1 MITIIIILVAI
12 LAVSV
17 FVNINLFRKLE
28 VLEGDIEFNDKLVES
43 VYISMMNAYTR
54 MKSLDR
60 LGAFESDDETGYIF
74 TEIKSAMEELN
85 NEYNLDGDTQE
96 KE

>member
-1 MITIIIILVAI
+1 MTTLIILVVI
-12 LAVSV
+12 IAVSI

-28 VLEGDIEFNDKLVES
+28 VLETELERYDTINDA

-74 TEIKSAMEELN
+74 SEIKSAMDQLN
-85 NEYNLDGDTQE
+85 NEYNLDGETQE

>member
-1 MITIIIILVAI
+1 MVTTIIILVVF

-28 VLEGDIEFNDKLVES
+28 VFEDDNEFNDELIER

-74 TEIKSAMEELN
+74 KEIKSAMEELN

>member
-1 MITIIIILVAI
+1 MVTTIIILAVF

-28 VLEGDIEFNDKLVES
+28 VFEDDNEFNDELIER

-74 TEIKSAMEELN
+74 KEIKSAMEELN

>member
-1 MITIIIILVAI
+1 MVTTIIILAVF

-28 VLEGDIEFNDKLVES
+28 VFEDDNEFNNELIER

-74 TEIKSAMEELN
+74 KEIKSAMEELN

>member
-1 MITIIIILVAI
+1 MTTLIILVVI
-12 LAVSV
+12 IAVSI

-28 VLEGDIEFNDKLVES
+28 VLETELERYDTTNDA

-74 TEIKSAMEELN
+74 SEIKSAMEQLN
-85 NEYNLDGDTQE
+85 NEYNLDGETQE

>member
-1 MITIIIILVAI
+1 
-12 LAVSV
+12 
-17 FVNINLFRKLE
+17 
-28 VLEGDIEFNDKLVES
+28 
-43 VYISMMNAYTR
+43 MMNAYTR

>member
-1 MITIIIILVAI
+1 MTTLIILVVI
-12 LAVSV
+12 IAVSI

-28 VLEGDIEFNDKLVES
+28 VLETELERYDTISDAI
-43 VYISMMNAYTR
+43 YISMMNAYTR

-74 TEIKSAMEELN
+74 SEIKSAMEQLN
-85 NEYNLDGDTQE
+85 NEYNLDGETQE